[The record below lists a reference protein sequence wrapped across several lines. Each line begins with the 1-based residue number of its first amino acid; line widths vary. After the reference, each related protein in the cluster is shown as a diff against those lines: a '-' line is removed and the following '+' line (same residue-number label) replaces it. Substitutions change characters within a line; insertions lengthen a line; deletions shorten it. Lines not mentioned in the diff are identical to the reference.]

1 MNQRKHANTSTDRNR
16 LSRPRRTLC
25 LTLGAL
31 LLAVLAGTVRG
42 QNPPKSTPAPDP
54 PANPR
59 LVSVKR
65 ICVQNLGDDPNG
77 ILVQEMVIAKLFES
91 RRFSLTENCDKA
103 DFILKGFVTERSD
116 RAFRSET
123 ESVGLRASASAS
135 DSERAGSARTGTS
148 ASASTGLSD
157 HETLSSTE
165 VKQQAAVT
173 LRLVDKDGE
182 ILWAFSSE
190 STGGKTKGAIGDA
203 TDRAVRRFLREI
215 ERAEKQNP
223 SGVKK

>member
-1 MNQRKHANTSTDRNR
+1 MNQRKHENTSTDKHR
-16 LSRPRRTLC
+16 SKRPRRSFHC
-25 LTLGAL
+25 VLGTF
-31 LLAVLAGTVRG
+31 LLAALAGTVWG
-42 QNPPKSTPAPDP
+42 QDPPKNVPAPDP

-59 LVSVKR
+59 LVTVKR

-77 ILVQEMVIAKLFES
+77 VLVQEMVIAKLFES
-91 RRFSLTENCDKA
+91 QRFSLTENCEKA
-103 DFILKGFVTERSD
+103 DFVLKGFVTERND

-135 DSERAGSARTGTS
+135 DSQRAGSTSSGNS

-165 VKQQAAVT
+165 VKQHAAVT

-190 STGGKTKGAIGDA
+190 SVGGKTKGAVGDA
-203 TDRAVRRFLREI
+203 ADRAVRRFLRDI
-215 ERAEKQNP
+215 DRAAKQNAA
-223 SGVKK
+223 GVKR